1 MLYLYDLDNEK
12 KRRAKDILKS
22 NQYISTQVLNEFSN
36 ISIKKLKLNHDDLSK
51 NLKKIIEKTTVFVFN
66 EDTILDAIDI
76 REKYKFQYYDSL
88 IIATALENKCTI
100 LYSEDMQ
107 HGQIIERQLK
117 IINPFRELWIKGAG
131 SGAGFDFGYNKKSSC
146 LF

>member
-1 MLYLYDLDNEK
+1 MRDKVFIDTNVLLYLYDLNNEK

-22 NQYISTQVLNEFSN
+22 NQCISTQVLNEFSN

-117 IINPFRELWIKGAG
+117 IINPFREL
-131 SGAGFDFGYNKKSSC
+131 
-146 LF
+146 

>member
-1 MLYLYDLDNEK
+1 M
-12 KRRAKDILKS
+12 
-22 NQYISTQVLNEFSN
+22 
-36 ISIKKLKLNHDDLSK
+36 
-51 NLKKIIEKTTVFVFN
+51 
-66 EDTILDAIDI
+66 DAIDI

-131 SGAGFDFGYNKKSSC
+131 RGAGFDFGYNKKSSC
-146 LF
+146 LV

>member
-117 IINPFRELWIKGAG
+117 IINPFREL
-131 SGAGFDFGYNKKSSC
+131 
-146 LF
+146 

>member
-1 MLYLYDLDNEK
+1 MRDKVFIDTNVLLYLYDLNSEK

-36 ISIKKLKLNHDDLSK
+36 ISIKKLKLNHEDLSK
-51 NLKKIIEKTTVFVFN
+51 NLKKIIEKTTVFVFS
-66 EDTILDAIDI
+66 EDTILNAIDI

-117 IINPFRELWIKGAG
+117 IINPFRE
-131 SGAGFDFGYNKKSSC
+131 S
-146 LF
+146 

>member
-1 MLYLYDLDNEK
+1 MRQMRDKVFIDTNVLLYLYDLNNEK

-22 NQYISTQVLNEFSN
+22 NQCISTQVLNEFSN

-117 IINPFRELWIKGAG
+117 IINPFREL
-131 SGAGFDFGYNKKSSC
+131 
-146 LF
+146 

>member
-1 MLYLYDLDNEK
+1 MRQMRDKVFIDTNVLLYLYDLNNEK

-22 NQYISTQVLNEFSN
+22 NQCISIQVLNEFSN

-117 IINPFRELWIKGAG
+117 IINPFREL
-131 SGAGFDFGYNKKSSC
+131 
-146 LF
+146 

>member
-1 MLYLYDLDNEK
+1 MRQMRDKVFIDTNVLLYLYDLNSEK

-36 ISIKKLKLNHDDLSK
+36 ISIKKLKLNHEDLSK
-51 NLKKIIEKTTVFVFN
+51 NLKKIIEKTTVFVFS
-66 EDTILDAIDI
+66 EDTILNAIDI

-117 IINPFRELWIKGAG
+117 IINPFRE
-131 SGAGFDFGYNKKSSC
+131 S
-146 LF
+146 